1 MGKFRFNLALIF
13 FIFLL
18 PSVSSEIEI
27 DLEASEIYY
36 MAPSIAFID
45 AGTNVTFNAIG
56 IENTT
61 SILWDFG
68 RNISGP
74 DTRYSNL
81 TVIEHT
87 VHASGRYNVTL
98 TANYENGDSIVKELV
113 LIVFY
118 VSNEIEIKLEAS
130 EIDYGAPGNAFIDAE
145 ENVTFNVTG
154 AEDAVSVLWDF
165 GRDIS
170 GPNTRYSN
178 LTTVSHIVHAEGRY
192 DIIFTALYGDGN
204 YEIRESTLFVN
215 YEGDEQVSIVNNE
228 ALFFA
233 IAGSEIT
240 MSLVLGYW
248 TQQIRKEKV
257 YL

>member
-27 DLEASEIYY
+27 DLEASEI
-36 MAPSIAFID
+36 
-45 AGTNVTFNAIG
+45 
-56 IENTT
+56 
-61 SILWDFG
+61 
-68 RNISGP
+68 
-74 DTRYSNL
+74 
-81 TVIEHT
+81 
-87 VHASGRYNVTL
+87 
-98 TANYENGDSIVKELV
+98 
-113 LIVFY
+113 
-118 VSNEIEIKLEAS
+118 
-130 EIDYGAPGNAFIDAE
+130 DYGAPGNAFIDSGT
-145 ENVTFNVTG
+145 NVTFNVTG
-154 AEDAVSVLWDF
+154 TESAESILWDF

-178 LTTVSHIVHAEGRY
+178 LTTVTHIVYAEGRY
-192 DIIFTALYGDGN
+192 DIILTAFYEDN
-204 YEIRESTLFVN
+204 TYEIIEYTLFVN
-215 YEGDEQVSIVNNE
+215 YEEGEQISIVNNE

-233 IAGSEIT
+233 IAGTEII

>member
-1 MGKFRFNLALIF
+1 MGKFRFNLALIL

-36 MAPSIAFID
+36 GAPGVAFID

-68 RNISGP
+68 R
-74 DTRYSNL
+74 
-81 TVIEHT
+81 
-87 VHASGRYNVTL
+87 
-98 TANYENGDSIVKELV
+98 
-113 LIVFY
+113 
-118 VSNEIEIKLEAS
+118 
-130 EIDYGAPGNAFIDAE
+130 
-145 ENVTFNVTG
+145 
-154 AEDAVSVLWDF
+154 
-165 GRDIS
+165 DIS

-178 LTTVSHIVHAEGRY
+178 LTTVSHMIYAEGRY
-192 DIIFTALYGDGN
+192 DIIFTAFYEDDT
-204 YEIRESTLFVN
+204 YEISEYTLFVD
-215 YEGDEQVSIVNNE
+215 YEENEQASVVNNE

-233 IAGSEIT
+233 IAGSEVI

>member
-27 DLEASEIYY
+27 DLEASEI
-36 MAPSIAFID
+36 
-45 AGTNVTFNAIG
+45 
-56 IENTT
+56 
-61 SILWDFG
+61 
-68 RNISGP
+68 
-74 DTRYSNL
+74 
-81 TVIEHT
+81 
-87 VHASGRYNVTL
+87 
-98 TANYENGDSIVKELV
+98 
-113 LIVFY
+113 
-118 VSNEIEIKLEAS
+118 
-130 EIDYGAPGNAFIDAE
+130 DYGAPGNAFIDSGT
-145 ENVTFNVTG
+145 NVTFIVTG
-154 AEDAVSVLWDF
+154 TESAESILWDF

-178 LTTVSHIVHAEGRY
+178 LTTVTHIVYAEGRY
-192 DIIFTALYGDGN
+192 DIILTAFYEDN
-204 YEIRESTLFVN
+204 TYEIIEYTLFVN
-215 YEGDEQVSIVNNE
+215 YEEGEQISIVNNE

-233 IAGSEIT
+233 IAGTEII